1 MRRALCGQVAR
12 RGGLSFTREQ
22 RFLIAHGLLLRL
34 LLLLLL
40 LGEPACLGS
49 VPLRLRLCLC
59 LLRLLL
65 LSLQGKFLLQRL
77 LTRRV
82 GSAPRQRFLRRA
94 LRLDIHNRFR
104 GDWYLADCHLLGR
117 VDWLDNRWRR
127 TGINLV

>member
-1 MRRALCGQVAR
+1 LRRALCGEVAR

-22 RFLIAHGLLLRL
+22 RFLIAHGLLLL
-34 LLLLLL
+34 LLLLLP

-49 VPLRLRLCLC
+49 VPSRLCLC
-59 LLRLLL
+59 LCQLRLLL

-94 LRLDIHNRFR
+94 LRLVIDDRFR
-104 GDWYLADCHLLGR
+104 GDWYLADRHLLGR
-117 VDWLDNRWRR
+117 VDRLDNRWRR
-127 TGINLV
+127 TGVNLG